1 MNGTAIP
8 WRIFFYRIPLGRR
21 MKNRIPQG
29 WMIPQYRTLKSKLP
43 KYTAWKKAQYRN
55 TVSWA
60 PCRPQLERS
69 GSKCGIL
76 ATWKQL
82 YIILSLIER
91 FHSRGPAS
99 MLIYWNK
106 RKFLRKKRVQLP
118 QDWFGTPTWRLFHCF
133 VTPIWPPWRHVKTLY
148 LQKIPGFNR
157 GAITTS

>member
-8 WRIFFYRIPLGRR
+8 RRIFFYRILLARR

-29 WMIPQYRTLKSKLP
+29 WMIPQYRPLKSKLP
-43 KYTAWKKAQYRN
+43 KYTAWKKLN
-55 TVSWA
+55 TAIPSTPTSPSV
-60 PCRPQLERS
+60 RE
-69 GSKCGIL
+69 KCVEVWDWL
-76 ATWKQL
+76 VTWKQL

-106 RKFLRKKRVQLP
+106 RRFLHKKRVQLP
-118 QDWFGTPTWRLFHCF
+118 QDWFGTSTWPPFHCF
-133 VTPIWPPWRHVKTLY
+133 GTPIWPPWRHVKTLY